1 MARVNRQAAAQAIE
15 LLDVR
20 ANDKVLEVG
29 SGPGVGV
36 QLLLECVIGGWVAGV
51 DQSQEMVGQA
61 AARNAAALRE
71 RTVDLRYGSVER
83 LPFTEDA
90 FDKALAINSMQV
102 HPMPVSAA
110 GDTGVLE
117 PSDTVAL
124 CFTANSGQSK
134 DGITEVSRQGRIC
147 TRANSGPGKAV
158 LRDRHKAMK
167 PVSPP
172 SRTFTRR

>member
-90 FDKALAINSMQV
+90 FDKALAINS
-102 HPMPVSAA
+102 
-110 GDTGVLE
+110 
-117 PSDTVAL
+117 
-124 CFTANSGQSK
+124 CK
-134 DGITEVSRQGRIC
+134 C
-147 TRANSGPGKAV
+147 TRCPCRLQEIRAFSNQVTPLPSASLPTPVNQRMGLRRSLAKAGFAHARIV
-158 LRDRHKAMK
+158 DQAKQFCAIATK
-167 PVSPP
+167 P
-172 SRTFTRR
+172 

>member
-1 MARVNRQAAAQAIE
+1 MSREMGRE
-15 LLDVR
+15 LLLHMFGRPKGLLGRDDSAESSWR
-20 ANDKVLEVG
+20 ASIDRPQRKPSSCSMFG
-29 SGPGVGV
+29 QTTRCWRSAPDPGGGV
-36 QLLLECVIGGWVAGV
+36 QLLLECVTGGWVAGV

-110 GDTGVLE
+110 GDT
-117 PSDTVAL
+117 A
-124 CFTANSGQSK
+124 
-134 DGITEVSRQGRIC
+134 R
-147 TRANSGPGKAV
+147 
-158 LRDRHKAMK
+158 
-167 PVSPP
+167 
-172 SRTFTRR
+172 SRTK